1 MKPELL
7 SEALTIGQWFL
18 VGIHGY
24 TNLLPIGDPVA
35 LAIDI
40 EDDAEFVFLVS
51 YQARD

>member
-1 MKPELL
+1 MKPKLL

-18 VGIHGY
+18 VGIQGY
-24 TNLLPIGDPVA
+24 TKLLPIGDSVA

-40 EDDAEFVFLVS
+40 EDYAVFVFLVS